1 MQGLTLASLK
11 KHPALIPLYVCLGA
25 GVAGATFYTLR
36 LAFRNPD
43 VSWNRT
49 GNPEPQQ
56 EWANKQYKVRNTK
69 SFYLNIFVLG
79 FWYLLI
85 GLLYLRINNHLSVP
99 CVYRKQSLFGNL
111 VKSTKQFSLMD
122 RA

>member
-1 MQGLTLASLK
+1 MGKLEKVGKDPVGARDTPIYPSLSLMGGLTLASLK

-43 VSWNRT
+43 VSWNRN

-56 EWANKQYKVRNTK
+56 EWANKQYK
-69 SFYLNIFVLG
+69 
-79 FWYLLI
+79 FWSPIRDYST
-85 GLLYLRINNHLSVP
+85 YRAPVP
-99 CVYRKQSLFGNL
+99 KYSE
-111 VKSTKQFSLMD
+111 
-122 RA
+122 